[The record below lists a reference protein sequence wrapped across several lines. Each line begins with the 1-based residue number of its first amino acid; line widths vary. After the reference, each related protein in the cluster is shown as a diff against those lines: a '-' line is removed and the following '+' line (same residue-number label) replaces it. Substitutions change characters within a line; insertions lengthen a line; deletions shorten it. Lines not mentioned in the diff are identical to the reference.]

1 VRILHVNKFLY
12 RRGGAEAYM
21 LDLAALQDAAGHTT
35 ATFGMQHPQNPPHR
49 YQAHLPPYLE
59 LNPPPAG
66 LGARAR
72 AAGRI
77 LWSPAAAAGL
87 ARVVADFHPDVV
99 HLHNIY
105 EHLSPSVLRPVL
117 RAGVP
122 MVMTLHDYKLAC
134 PTYQLLAAGSPC
146 EACLGGG
153 FHNAVLRRCKNG
165 SAAHS
170 AVAAVE
176 TAAHRW
182 TGAYRPVARFI
193 CPSRFMATKMGEAGV
208 FPDRLVVVPHFAEVS
223 TVATKVQAGGDVLFA
238 GRLSPEKGVDT
249 LIEAVG
255 LAGPAVRVV
264 IAGDGPERPHLEA
277 LAERLAPG
285 RARFLG
291 QVAKTELHDRIRAS
305 GVLVVP
311 SRWYENQPMIVLEAF
326 ACGVPVVATTLG
338 GLPELVEPGVD
349 GFLVPPDDP
358 AALAATLTQAQGD
371 APRLFALGAAARR
384 KAERL
389 FAPDHHVQRI
399 LATYAEAGAAAPVA
413 AWGRR

>member
-21 LDLAALQDAAGHTT
+21 LDLAALQETAGHTT
-35 ATFGMQHPQNPPHR
+35 ATFGMQHPENPPHR
-49 YQAHLPPYLE
+49 YKAHLPPYLE

-87 ARVVADFHPDVV
+87 DRVVADFHPDVV

-165 SAAHS
+165 SAVHS

-208 FPDRLVVVPHFAEVS
+208 FPDRLVVVPHFAEVA
-223 TVATKVQAGGDVLFA
+223 TVATKAEAGGDVLFA

-255 LAGPAVRVV
+255 PAGVRLVV
-264 IAGDGPERPHLEA
+264 AGDGPERPRLEA
-277 LAERLAPG
+277 LAQTSAPG
-285 RARFLG
+285 RVRFLG
-291 QVAKTELHDRIRAS
+291 QITKAELHDRIRAS
-305 GVLVVP
+305 GLVIVP
-311 SRWYENQPMIVLEAF
+311 SRWYENQPMIVLESF

-338 GLPELVEPGVD
+338 GLPELVEAGID

-358 AALAATLTQAQGD
+358 AALGATLSRALGD
-371 APRLFALGAAARR
+371 PARLLALGAAARR
-384 KAERL
+384 KAESL
-389 FAPDHHVQRI
+389 FAPDRHVEAI
-399 LATYAEAGAAAPVA
+399 LSIYADAGAAVPVPP
-413 AWGRR
+413 GCVT

>member
-21 LDLAALQDAAGHTT
+21 LDLAALQEAAGHTT

-72 AAGRI
+72 AAGRM
-77 LWSPAAAAGL
+77 LWSPDAAAGL

-117 RAGVP
+117 RAKVP
-122 MVMTLHDYKLAC
+122 MVMTLHDYKLVC

-153 FHNAVLRRCKNG
+153 FHNAVQRRCKNG
-165 SAAHS
+165 SAVHS

-193 CPSRFMATKMGEAGV
+193 CPSRFMATKMRDAGV
-208 FPDRLVVVPHFAEVS
+208 FPDRLVVVPHFAEVA

-255 LAGPAVRVV
+255 LASPAVRVV
-264 IAGDGPERPHLEA
+264 IAGDGPERPRLEA

-285 RARFLG
+285 RVHFLG
-291 QVAKTELHDRIRAS
+291 QIAKAALHDRIRAS
-305 GVLVVP
+305 GLVAVP

-358 AALAATLTQAQGD
+358 AALAATLTRARD
-371 APRLFALGAAARR
+371 DVLLLLSLGAAARR

-389 FAPDHHVQRI
+389 FAPDRHVEAI

-413 AWGRR
+413 AGGRR

>member
-1 VRILHVNKFLY
+1 MRILHVNKFLY

-21 LDLAALQDAAGHTT
+21 LDLAALQEAAGHNT

-72 AAGRI
+72 AAGRM

-134 PTYQLLAAGSPC
+134 PTYQMLAAGSPC

-165 SAAHS
+165 SAVHS
-170 AVAAVE
+170 TVAAVE

-193 CPSRFMATKMGEAGV
+193 CPSRFMATKMREAGV
-208 FPDRLVVVPHFAEVS
+208 FPDRLVVVPHFAEVA

-264 IAGDGPERPHLEA
+264 IAGDGPQRQRLEA

-285 RARFLG
+285 RVRFLG
-291 QVAKTELHDRIRAS
+291 QIAKAELHDRIRAS
-305 GVLVVP
+305 GVVVVP

-358 AALAATLTQAQGD
+358 VALAATLTRAQD
-371 APRLFALGAAARR
+371 DVLLLLSLGAAARR
-384 KAERL
+384 KVERL
-389 FAPDHHVQRI
+389 FAPDRHVEAI
-399 LATYAEAGAAAPVA
+399 LANYAEAGAATPVA
-413 AWGRR
+413 VGGRR

>member
-1 VRILHVNKFLY
+1 MRILHVNKFLY
-12 RRGGAEAYM
+12 RRGGAESYM

-35 ATFGMQHPQNPPHR
+35 ATFGMQHPDNPPHR

-66 LGARAR
+66 LAARAR
-72 AAGRI
+72 ATGRM

-134 PTYQLLAAGSPC
+134 PTYQLLAGGSPC

-165 SAAHS
+165 SAVHS

-182 TGAYRPVARFI
+182 SGAYRPVARFI
-193 CPSRFMATKMGEAGV
+193 CPSRFMATKMAEAGV
-208 FPDRLVVVPHFAEVS
+208 FPDRLVVVPHFAEVA
-223 TVATKVQAGGDVLFA
+223 TVATKTQAGGDVLFA

-249 LIEAVG
+249 LIEAVAT
-255 LAGPAVRVV
+255 AGPGVRVD
-264 IAGDGPERPHLEA
+264 IAGDGPERPRLEA
-277 LAERLAPG
+277 LAQRLAPD
-285 RARFLG
+285 RVRFLG
-291 QVAKTELHDRIRAS
+291 QVAKAALHDRIRAS
-305 GVLVVP
+305 GVVVVP

-338 GLPELVEPGVD
+338 GLPELVEAEVD
-349 GFLVPPDDP
+349 GFLVPPQDP
-358 AALAATLTQAQGD
+358 AALGATLTRAQGD
-371 APRLFALGAAARR
+371 PALLLALGTAARR

-389 FAPDHHVQRI
+389 FAPDRHLATI
-399 LATYAEAGAAAPVA
+399 LATYAGARTPVA
-413 AWGRR
+413 AGGGT